1 MLHDLLPCT
10 PLPHETARRREN
22 RLAPLPCLHRPCY
35 KTLPIPH
42 ALNMVEDRDR
52 GVACKDKI
60 AVHAVDQELA
70 IGGGGGDG
78 ALRGAEALG
87 YDSAAVDAACVA
99 GVPEFAGVGE
109 DVLGGRFSG

>member
-1 MLHDLLPCT
+1 M
-10 PLPHETARRREN
+10 
-22 RLAPLPCLHRPCY
+22 
-35 KTLPIPH
+35 
-42 ALNMVEDRDR
+42 
-52 GVACKDKI
+52 
-60 AVHAVDQELA
+60 DQELA